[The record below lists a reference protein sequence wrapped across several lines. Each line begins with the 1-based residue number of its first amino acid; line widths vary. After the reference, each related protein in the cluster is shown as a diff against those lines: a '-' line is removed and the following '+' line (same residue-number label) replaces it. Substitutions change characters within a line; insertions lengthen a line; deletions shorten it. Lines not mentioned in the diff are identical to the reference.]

1 MTRGH
6 TTERARERPRPT
18 GSATTA
24 VVADAERVLRRNGL
38 ALLIEGYS
46 AERDVFGRAAPFLL
60 LVLLTQLAGAAN
72 LSWNAAANT
81 LAVLGGLL
89 LVGTV
94 YALLN
99 RVRGRAWN
107 TLPQSVDTPELAF
120 FVLAPALLPLVFG
133 GQLMAA
139 VVTAAA
145 NTALLALVWFTVR
158 YGFVSTLWWGTAR
171 VVDELAASLGR
182 LVRLLPLLLVFSLV
196 LFFNAE
202 IWQVFDAVP
211 PTGTLV
217 LGVVFAALIALA
229 LGLHLPEE
237 VAAVLRQA
245 VDRVPEAADLPPLTR
260 AQRANVSAMVLTSQ
274 LLQVLVVSIGVG
286 VFFVVVGTVT
296 VTADVQEAWGVV
308 GGQVLWTAELDG
320 TALVVNQTSLRVA
333 VAIATFTGLYFAI
346 SMLTDAVY
354 RAAFMSAIEDQLTTV
369 TRTRVAYLR
378 ALGTVEVPAG

>member
-6 TTERARERPRPT
+6 TTERARELLRPRVPE
-18 GSATTA
+18 TA
-24 VVADAERVLRRNGL
+24 EILDAERVLRRNGL

-72 LSWNAAANT
+72 LSWSAAANT
-81 LAVLGGLL
+81 LAVLGGLA

-94 YALLN
+94 YAVLN

-133 GQLMAA
+133 GQLTAA

-229 LGLHLPEE
+229 LGLHLPDE

-274 LLQVLVVSIGVG
+274 LLQVLVVSVGVG

-308 GGQVLWTAELDG
+308 GGQVLWTTELDG
-320 TALVVNQTSLRVA
+320 AALVVNQTSLRVA

-378 ALGTVEVPAG
+378 ALGAAQVPAD

>member
-6 TTERARERPRPT
+6 TTERAHERPRPT
-18 GSATTA
+18 DPAATA

-94 YALLN
+94 YAVLN

-133 GQLMAA
+133 GQLTAA

-229 LGLHLPEE
+229 LGLHLPDE

-245 VDRVPEAADLPPLTR
+245 VDRVPEAADLPALTR

-296 VTADVQEAWGVV
+296 VTADVQEAWGVG
-308 GGQVLWTAELDG
+308 GGQVLWTTELDG
-320 TALVVNQTSLRVA
+320 AALVVNQTSLRVA

-369 TRTRVAYLR
+369 TRTRVLYLR
-378 ALGTVEVPAG
+378 ALGADQVPAG

>member
-6 TTERARERPRPT
+6 TTERARELLRPRVPE
-18 GSATTA
+18 TA
-24 VVADAERVLRRNGL
+24 EILDAERVLRRNGL

-72 LSWNAAANT
+72 LSWSAAANT
-81 LAVLGGLL
+81 LAVLGGLA

-94 YALLN
+94 YAVLN

-133 GQLMAA
+133 GQLTAA

-229 LGLHLPEE
+229 LGLHLPDE
-237 VAAVLRQA
+237 VDAVLRQA
-245 VDRVPEAADLPPLTR
+245 LDRVPEAADLPPLTR

-274 LLQVLVVSIGVG
+274 LLQVLVVSVGVG

-308 GGQVLWTAELDG
+308 GGQVLWTTELDG
-320 TALVVNQTSLRVA
+320 AALVVNQTSLRVA

-378 ALGTVEVPAG
+378 ALGAAQVPAG